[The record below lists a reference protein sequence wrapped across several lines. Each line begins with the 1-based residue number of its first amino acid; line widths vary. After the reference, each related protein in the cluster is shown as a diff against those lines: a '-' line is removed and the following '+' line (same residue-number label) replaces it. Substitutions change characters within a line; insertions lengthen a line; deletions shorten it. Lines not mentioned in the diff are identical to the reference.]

1 MRSLLGLLA
10 SCLSML
16 AVATVPEPKL
26 LGAGELR
33 TGVFEREGVESSTET
48 SEAGEAQARDLL
60 WHQSA
65 GGCLQTGVYEVG
77 PNRYTVD
84 EPYPYDELMSFIKG
98 GVTLT
103 GLDGTVSTVR
113 AGDTVLLP
121 KGWMGVWE
129 SQGYRKIYVIYNCPT
144 SG

>member
-1 MRSLLGLLA
+1 MVLWASGLSA
-10 SCLSML
+10 L
-16 AVATVPEPKL
+16 AVAAVPAPKL
-26 LGAGELR
+26 LTADELR
-33 TGVFEREGVESSTET
+33 TGIFEREGVESSTEM
-48 SEAGEAQARDLL
+48 SEAGKAQALDLL

-65 GGCLQTGVYEVG
+65 DGCLQTGVYEIG

-84 EPYPYDELMSFIKG
+84 EPYPYDELMSFVQG

-103 GLDGTVSTVR
+103 SADGAVLTVS

>member
-1 MRSLLGLLA
+1 MGLLA

-16 AVATVPEPKL
+16 AVAAVPAPKL
-26 LGAGELR
+26 LDAGELR
-33 TGVFEREGVESSTET
+33 TGVFDREGVESSTEI
-48 SEAGEAQARDLL
+48 SEAGEAQALDLL

-65 GGCLQTGVYEVG
+65 DSCLQTGVYEIG

-84 EPYPYDELMSFIKG
+84 EPYPYDELMSFIQG

-103 GLDGTVSTVR
+103 SSGGAVLTVS

-121 KGWMGVWE
+121 KGWRGVWE

-144 SG
+144 SR

>member
-1 MRSLLGLLA
+1 
-10 SCLSML
+10 ML
-16 AVATVPEPKL
+16 AVATVPESKL

-33 TGVFEREGVESSTET
+33 AGVFEREGVESSTET

-60 WHQSA
+60 GHQSA
-65 GGCLQTGVYEVG
+65 DGGLQTGVYEIG

-84 EPYPYDELMSFIKG
+84 EPYPYDELMSFVQG

-103 GLDGTVSTVR
+103 SADGAVLTVS

-129 SQGYRKIYVIYNCPT
+129 SRGYRKIYVIYNCPT